1 MEKRG
6 LDITN
11 PQDVKVGLIQTRVEK
26 IFPQIVMLDIKPQEW
41 ETLARRTERNKYFTK
56 GNLLQHLSE
65 IKGLSY
71 EQLLPKLKSKTLP
84 PRKAKRTEDIESS
97 VMPLRKRRRLYGDK
111 GPNCLFVETKHVSPV
126 EEPMLLE
133 QGVRITDLTPLPN
146 TNHKT
151 TPGKTRVRP
160 VFEKVYDKNH
170 MVLFKPCTPEGKK
183 ASQGAIK
190 PKKCARKLDIHRP
203 DSLQFVVTREKIL
216 SRKNMKRHRNQQQV
230 TGMRCEEVFLNE
242 GCEVEIR
249 KQGSEYHWS
258 HLIAWFLGGEQSRKN
273 LIAGT
278 AVSNYNTLKLVE
290 RFIEEKLSDLT
301 ISEINMTVNPIFEED
316 SNIPSLLEFN
326 LDWKE
331 NQHSCSEKI
340 FINPRTYCPVN
351 RAMQETIAF
360 QRSHYSQ
367 MAIK

>member
-1 MEKRG
+1 MSMEKRG

-11 PQDVKVGLIQTRVEK
+11 PPAVKVSLIQTHVEK
-26 IFPQIVMLDIKPQEW
+26 IFPQVVVLDLKPEEW
-41 ETLARRTERNKYFTK
+41 ETLARKTEKNKYLTK
-56 GNLLQHLSE
+56 GNLLQHLTE
-65 IKGLSY
+65 ITGLSY
-71 EQLLPKLKSKTLP
+71 EQLLSKLTSRILP
-84 PRKAKRTEDIESS
+84 PRKAKRSLDSESS
-97 VMPLRKRRRLYGDK
+97 AIPLKKRRRFNGDK
-111 GPNCLFVETKHVSPV
+111 GPNCFIVETKDVSPV
-126 EEPMLLE
+126 EEPILLE

-151 TPGKTRVRP
+151 TPKKTRVRP
-160 VFEKVYDKNH
+160 VFENNH
-170 MVLFKPCTPEGKK
+170 IVLFKPCTPEGKK
-183 ASQGAIK
+183 AAQGAIK
-190 PKKCARKLDIHRP
+190 PKKCARKLDLHRP

-216 SRKNMKRHRNQQQV
+216 SRKNMKRYRSQQQV

-316 SNIPSLLEFN
+316 SNIPTLLEFN

-331 NQHSCSEKI
+331 NQQSCFEKI
-340 FINPRTYCPVN
+340 SINPRTYCPVN
-351 RAMQETIAF
+351 RAMQETIAS
-360 QRSHYSQ
+360 QRTHYDS
-367 MAIK
+367 MVIK